1 MATLS
6 TTESSFTDLTN
17 RDNLTDVYR
26 QSGLE
31 TTHQSRHTKTVF
43 LIQGDLH
50 ARYVPTLPTKRPKS
64 SWIWKHEGKIHGEAM
79 SEKDTGKAVWLC
91 TACYNL
97 P

>member
-6 TTESSFTDLTN
+6 TTESSFTDLAD
-17 RDNLTDVYR
+17 RDNLTDLHR

-31 TTHQSRHTKTVF
+31 TTHQSRLTKTVF
-43 LIQGDLH
+43 LIQGDLF